1 MIDMEQT
8 VYDILTTTLT
18 GMKWSVGFPQ
28 DFRALGDGLGS
39 IKQADNSVRTSTSSG
54 VDRISNVAVQ
64 VQTWTS
70 TPERRNEF
78 DRAIDAALATLG
90 LPRSTL
96 NHLEEILPGEIPAYR
111 SVLLYSGAYDNVTK
125 QFYIKYFVR
134 TRKTLWNSA
143 LPRIS

>member
-8 VYDILTTTLT
+8 VYDILIVALP

-28 DFRALGDGLGS
+28 DFHALGDGLGS

-54 VDRISNVAVQ
+54 IDRISNVAVQ
-64 VQTWTS
+64 VQVWAP
-70 TPERRNEF
+70 TPERRNEL
-78 DRAIDAALATLG
+78 DRAIDAALTALG

-96 NHLEEILPGEIPAYR
+96 NHLEEILPGAIPAYR

-125 QFYIKYFVR
+125 QFYIK
-134 TRKTLWNSA
+134 
-143 LPRIS
+143 

>member
-8 VYDILTTTLT
+8 VYDILTTALP

-28 DFRALGDGLGS
+28 DFRVLDDGLGS
-39 IKQADNSVRTSTSSG
+39 VKQMDNSVRTSTSSG

-64 VQTWTS
+64 VQVWTS
-70 TPERRNEF
+70 TPERRNEL
-78 DRAIDAALATLG
+78 DRAIDTALAALG

-96 NHLEEILPGEIPAYR
+96 NHLEEMLPGEMPAYR

-125 QFYIKYFVR
+125 QFYIK
-134 TRKTLWNSA
+134 
-143 LPRIS
+143 

>member
-28 DFRALGDGLGS
+28 DFRVLDDGLGS
-39 IKQADNSVRTSTSSG
+39 IKQMDNSVRTSTSSG
-54 VDRISNVAVQ
+54 IDRISNVAVQ
-64 VQTWTS
+64 VQVWAP
-70 TPERRNEF
+70 TPERRNEL
-78 DRAIDAALATLG
+78 DRAIDAALTALG

-96 NHLEEILPGEIPAYR
+96 SHLEEILPGAIPAYR

-125 QFYIKYFVR
+125 QFYIK
-134 TRKTLWNSA
+134 
-143 LPRIS
+143 

>member
-39 IKQADNSVRTSTSSG
+39 IKQMDNSVRTSTSSG

-125 QFYIKYFVR
+125 QFYIK
-134 TRKTLWNSA
+134 
-143 LPRIS
+143 

>member
-8 VYDILTTTLT
+8 VYDILIVALP

-64 VQTWTS
+64 VQT
-70 TPERRNEF
+70 
-78 DRAIDAALATLG
+78 G
-90 LPRSTL
+90 LPRQ
-96 NHLEEILPGEIPAYR
+96 
-111 SVLLYSGAYDNVTK
+111 SGATSLTGRSMRRSLPLAYPA
-125 QFYIKYFVR
+125 
-134 TRKTLWNSA
+134 A
-143 LPRIS
+143 L